1 MCYPFDLKHGEVLG
15 SETARVHHAAWRRG
29 GCVAARGAGAAAG
42 KAADHR
48 VPGLGLTVDA
58 GVPGCCLRTAT
69 ARTCWIENRTVAI
82 EYRWAEGRSER
93 YGEIAADFVR
103 LKADVIVTSGAPIVL
118 AIKQATSVIP
128 IVFATVADPVAT
140 GLVDSLARP
149 GGNVTGLSLQS
160 LDLAGKRLS
169 LLREVVPGL
178 RRVAFMG
185 NIDLPF
191 VLLEMR
197 EVQAAA
203 RTLGLEAETFE
214 IRRAQDIGPAFDA
227 LKHRVEGL
235 YLASEALQDANRLRI
250 NILALGARLPTMWAQ
265 QELAEAGGLMS
276 YGPNFPDLWRR
287 AGDFV
292 DKILRGAKPA
302 DIPVEQPTKF
312 DLVINLI
319 VAKALGL
326 DIPPA
331 LLARADEVIE

>member
-1 MCYPFDLKHGEVLG
+1 MPAIRPSSMAAMIVDSLRPVVFGQWLHEIKHDGFRIIARKDGDRVRLYSRPGNDMTRRFPLIVEALARLRSRSCIIDGEAVACDDNGIASFDLIRHQ
-15 SETARVHHAAWRRG
+15 AAIDP
-29 GCVAARGAGAAAG
+29 VGAG
-42 KAADHR
+42 
-48 VPGLGLTVDA
+48 L
-58 GVPGCCLRTAT
+58 
-69 ARTCWIENRTVAI
+69 VA
-82 EYRWAEGRSER
+82 
-93 YGEIAADFVR
+93 
-103 LKADVIVTSGAPIVL
+103 
-118 AIKQATSVIP
+118 
-128 IVFATVADPVAT
+128 
-140 GLVDSLARP
+140 SLARP
-149 GGNVTGLSLQS
+149 GGNATGLSLQS

-185 NIDLPF
+185 NIDVPF

-227 LKHRVEGL
+227 LQRRVEGL

-292 DKILRGAKPA
+292 DKILRGAKAA

-319 VAKALGL
+319 VAKALGIE
-326 DIPPA
+326 IPPT

>member
-1 MCYPFDLKHGEVLG
+1 MTVIIGRRELLVALGGAVAAWPVAVRAQQPTKLPTIGFLG
-15 SETARVHHAAWRRG
+15 SASPSTQASR
-29 GCVAARGAGAAAG
+29 AAAFVQ
-42 KAADHR
+42 R
-48 VPGLGLTVDA
+48 LRELG
-58 GVPGCCLRTAT
+58 
-69 ARTCWIENRTVAI
+69 WIENRTVAI

-93 YGEIAADFVR
+93 YSEIAADFVR
-103 LKADVIVTSGAPIVL
+103 LKVDVIVTSGAPIVL
-118 AIKQATSVIP
+118 AIKQATSVVP

-140 GLVDSLARP
+140 GIVDSLARP
-149 GGNVTGLSLQS
+149 GGNATGLSLQS

-169 LLREVVPGL
+169 LLREVAPGL

-227 LKHRVEGL
+227 LKHRVDGL

-326 DIPPA
+326 EVPPT

>member
-1 MCYPFDLKHGEVLG
+1 M
-15 SETARVHHAAWRRG
+15 
-29 GCVAARGAGAAAG
+29 
-42 KAADHR
+42 
-48 VPGLGLTVDA
+48 
-58 GVPGCCLRTAT
+58 
-69 ARTCWIENRTVAI
+69 
-82 EYRWAEGRSER
+82 
-93 YGEIAADFVR
+93 
-103 LKADVIVTSGAPIVL
+103 
-118 AIKQATSVIP
+118 
-128 IVFATVADPVAT
+128 ADPVAT

-149 GGNVTGLSLQS
+149 GGNATGLSLQS

-292 DKILRGAKPA
+292 DKILRGAKAA

-319 VAKALGL
+319 VAKALGIE
-326 DIPPA
+326 IPPT

>member
-1 MCYPFDLKHGEVLG
+1 MRRREFIKLLG
-15 SETARVHHAAWRRG
+15 GAAVVAWP
-29 GCVAARGAGAAAG
+29 VAARAQQAAKLPTIGFLGSASPSTQASRAAAFVQ
-42 KAADHR
+42 R
-48 VPGLGLTVDA
+48 LRELG
-58 GVPGCCLRTAT
+58 
-69 ARTCWIENRTVAI
+69 WIENRTVAI

-93 YGEIAADFVR
+93 YSEIAADFVR
-103 LKADVIVTSGAPIVL
+103 LKVDVIVTSGAPIVMAL
-118 AIKQATSVIP
+118 KQATSVVP

-149 GGNVTGLSLQS
+149 GGNATGLSLQS

-185 NIDLPF
+185 NIDVPF

-203 RTLGLEAETFE
+203 HTLGLEAETFE

-250 NILALGARLPTMWAQ
+250 NILALGSRLPTMWAQ

-276 YGPNFPDLWRR
+276 YGPSFPDLWRR

-326 DIPPA
+326 EIPPT